1 MQMRLRHVRTRLRR
15 SGVLGRVLGGV
26 LGLWLLAVCVRRV
39 RCVLARTADIPLSPL
54 TARWRVSPAYL
65 DRHDIATTG
74 PVRGE
79 LDAFDELAYPGF
91 DPATVHPSVREFY
104 ERTAAF
110 ALQYTVEWHPGF
122 RLGAA
127 LASPLTSAIGQL
139 NLPGPREP
147 STGRMQSRLVGI
159 DPETDPRDGARAWIR
174 TDAETGEVVFVAVYA
189 THRSNDVTYVNIA
202 APLPWTNLSTV
213 LHVDAIPTDGAYDGL
228 ELTTTTDTGDE
239 GLYLVTPLGT
249 VPLPL
254 DQTFR
259 VYPADGSG
267 GRLEK
272 SGDDVG
278 IVATHEMWLCGR
290 EFLTVSYTT

>member
-1 MQMRLRHVRTRLRR
+1 MQMRLRHVSTRLRR
-15 SGVLGRVLGGV
+15 SGVLGRVLGWG

-39 RCVLARTADIPLSPL
+39 RRVLARTSDLPLSPL
-54 TARWRVSPAYL
+54 AARWRVSPAYL
-65 DRHDIATTG
+65 DRHDVATTG

-91 DPATVHPSVREFY
+91 DPDAVHPSVRAFY

-110 ALQYTVEWHPGF
+110 TLRYSVEWHPGF

-147 STGRMQSRLVGI
+147 STGRLRSRLVGI

-174 TDAETGEVVFVAVYA
+174 TDTETGEVVFVAVYA
-189 THRSNDVTYVNIA
+189 THRRNDVTYVNIA
-202 APLPWTNLSTV
+202 APLPRTNLSTV
-213 LHVDAIPTDGAYDGL
+213 LHVSGIPTGGEDDGL

-259 VYPADGSG
+259 VYPAEVSGSPA
-267 GRLEK
+267 
-272 SGDDVG
+272 DDPDDDIDV
-278 IVATHEMWLCGR
+278 VATHEMWLCGR
-290 EFLTVSYTT
+290 KFLTVSYTT